1 MTLDELVEYGLSKP
15 GARQEFPFDE
25 ATLVLKVGGN
35 SGRMFLLA
43 GLDIAPPRVSLR
55 CWPEEIQAWREKYP
69 DSVGPAPYMRRK
81 PWNSVRLDG
90 LVAAA
95 DLREMLDISYDSAV
109 ASLPRKHRPAP
120 AGSSAR
126 TDGPAGGP

>member
-1 MTLDELVEYGLSKP
+1 VTLDELVEYGLSKP

-35 SGRMFLLA
+35 GGRMFLLA
-43 GLDIAPPRVSLR
+43 GLDGAPPWVSLR

-69 DSVGPAPYMRRK
+69 DSVGPARYMRRK

-90 LVAAA
+90 LVTAA

-120 AGSSAR
+120 AGSSAG
-126 TDGPAGGP
+126 TGGELPAG

>member
-1 MTLDELVEYGLSKP
+1 MTLDELVEYGLSKR

-35 SGRMFLLA
+35 GGRMFLLA
-43 GLDIAPPRVSLR
+43 GLDVAPPLVSLR

-69 DSVGPAPYMRRK
+69 DSVGPARYMHRK

-90 LVAAA
+90 SVAVA

-109 ASLPRKHRPAP
+109 ASLPRRHRPAP
-120 AGSSAR
+120 AGTGTGGA
-126 TDGPAGGP
+126 PAGGS

>member
-35 SGRMFLLA
+35 GGRMFLLA
-43 GLDIAPPRVSLR
+43 GLDVAPPRVSLR

-69 DSVGPAPYMRRK
+69 DSVGPARYMRRK
-81 PWNSVRLDG
+81 PWNSMRLDG
-90 LVAAA
+90 SVTAA

-120 AGSSAR
+120 AERSSR
-126 TDGPAGGP
+126 TGEPAGGL